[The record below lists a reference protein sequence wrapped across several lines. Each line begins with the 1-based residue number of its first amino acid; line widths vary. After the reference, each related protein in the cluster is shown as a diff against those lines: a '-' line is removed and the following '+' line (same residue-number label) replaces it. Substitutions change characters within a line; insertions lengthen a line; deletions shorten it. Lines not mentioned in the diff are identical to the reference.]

1 MLDAA
6 PDEPKVIEYQEVKR
20 RSVSGVL
27 ALISRTFIVQ
37 IISFIATLALT
48 IFLDPNIYGIFYL
61 VSSVVNFLAYFS
73 DVGLA
78 AALIQK
84 KEAITK
90 KDLATTFSVQQ
101 ILVFLLLL
109 ILFLVRPLIRSQ
121 YNIDQ
126 SGMYLLYAMGISLFL
141 SSLKTIPS
149 IMLEREIKFNKLI
162 LPQVLETLAFNFVA
176 VFFAWRGFGVTAFT
190 YAVLARGIVGL
201 VTMYIVYPWKPVV
214 GIYKESLRSLLRF
227 GLPYQANT
235 FLAVLKDDGMTI
247 ILTKII
253 GTTGLG
259 YIGWASRWA
268 GLPLRI
274 VMDNLTK
281 VSFPT
286 FARLQ
291 QDKEKLARA
300 VEVSLKYMCLAAFPI
315 LLGMGFFALP
325 LINIIPR
332 YTKWL
337 PALIPLYIYIYN
349 SAWASIST
357 SLTNLLNA
365 TGHIKSTFK
374 LMLMWTG
381 LTWVTMPFL
390 ALKFGYMGVSYAVA
404 IIATSSIVTI
414 FMARKYVRFSLINIL
429 KTPLIASF
437 AMSAFLGIFMHY
449 GTSVFSLITIGIFS
463 ATIYFSMILLVEGIS
478 FFTNTL
484 NYFKI
489 KHD

>member
-6 PDEPKVIEYQEVKR
+6 PDEPQVLEYQEVKS

-37 IISFIATLALT
+37 IISFISTLALT

-84 KEAITK
+84 KETVTR
-90 KDLATTFSVQQ
+90 KDLATTFTVQQ

-162 LPQVLETLAFNFVA
+162 LPQILETLAFNFVA
-176 VFFAWRGFGVTAFT
+176 VFFAWKGFGVTAFT
-190 YAVLARGIVGL
+190 FAVLARGIVGL
-201 VTMYIVYPWKPVV
+201 ITMYIVYPWKPML
-214 GIYKESLRSLLRF
+214 GIYRDSLSSLLRF

-247 ILTKII
+247 ILTRII

-291 QDKEKLARA
+291 HDKEKLARA

-315 LLGMGFFALP
+315 LVGMGFFALP
-325 LINIIPR
+325 LINIIPQ

-337 PALIPLYIYIYN
+337 PALIPLYIYLYN

-365 TGHIKSTFK
+365 TGHIRSTFK

-381 LTWVTMPFL
+381 LTWITMPFL
-390 ALKFGYMGVSYAVA
+390 ALKFGYMGVAYAVA
-404 IIATSSIVTI
+404 IIATSSLVTI
-414 FMARKYVRFSLINIL
+414 LLARKYVNFSLLNIL
-429 KTPLIASF
+429 KTPFF
-437 AMSAFLGIFMHY
+437 ATLSMSLFLSVFIRY
-449 GTSVFSLITIGIFS
+449 GTSVFNLVAIGVFS
-463 ATIYFSMILLVEGIS
+463 ATIYFSTIILVEGIS

-489 KHD
+489 KHV

>member
-1 MLDAA
+1 M
-6 PDEPKVIEYQEVKR
+6 EVNEIKR

-84 KEAITK
+84 KEAVTK
-90 KDLATTFSVQQ
+90 KDLATTFTIQQ

-109 ILFLVRPLIRSQ
+109 VLFLVRPLIRTQ

-162 LPQVLETLAFNFVA
+162 LPQILETLAFNAVA
-176 VFFAWRGFGVTAFT
+176 VYFAWKGFGVTAFT

-201 VTMYIVYPWKPVV
+201 VTMYIVYPWKPMV

-281 VSFPT
+281 V
-286 FARLQ
+286 
-291 QDKEKLARA
+291 
-300 VEVSLKYMCLAAFPI
+300 
-315 LLGMGFFALP
+315 
-325 LINIIPR
+325 
-332 YTKWL
+332 
-337 PALIPLYIYIYN
+337 
-349 SAWASIST
+349 
-357 SLTNLLNA
+357 
-365 TGHIKSTFK
+365 
-374 LMLMWTG
+374 
-381 LTWVTMPFL
+381 
-390 ALKFGYMGVSYAVA
+390 
-404 IIATSSIVTI
+404 
-414 FMARKYVRFSLINIL
+414 
-429 KTPLIASF
+429 
-437 AMSAFLGIFMHY
+437 
-449 GTSVFSLITIGIFS
+449 
-463 ATIYFSMILLVEGIS
+463 
-478 FFTNTL
+478 
-484 NYFKI
+484 
-489 KHD
+489 